1 MEHSSQSGLTAGAQ
15 SGAHDVELN
24 LRDLRLANLARVG
37 QFRNAVGDYAHST
50 PDGSD
55 WTPADWM
62 TALAGE
68 VGELANLLK
77 KVRRGDLFI
86 SSARQDIADE
96 IADVAIYLDLLAYHC
111 GVDLGAAVVSKFNRT
126 SERVRAPVYLWP
138 DGTGWSDVPPETS

>member
-1 MEHSSQSGLTAGAQ
+1 MTA
-15 SGAHDVELN
+15 SHLDLN
-24 LRDLRLANLARVG
+24 DLRLANLARVG
-37 QFRNAVGDYAHST
+37 QFRNAVGDYAHIS

-77 KVRRGDLFI
+77 KVRRGDVLMT
-86 SSARQDIADE
+86 SARSDIADE
-96 IADVAIYLDLLAYHC
+96 LADVAIYLDLLAYHC
-111 GVDLGAAVVSKFNRT
+111 GVDLSRAIVEKFNRT
-126 SERVRAPVYLWP
+126 SVRVKAPVYIWP